1 MDRPR
6 FPYATFKH
14 DPAELVRVV
23 LFPGEADQ
31 VCKELGCTLA
41 QLRRWQTGAEA
52 VPRPVFAFLRLWRR
66 RTLGPQYG
74 AWRDAYVDEDGTTLR
89 HASGVGVRIEDVTK
103 LAEYRRLSALCTQQA
118 ETIERLMVER
128 NFYRNQCT
136 REATFGLMLN
146 RIFRTP

>member
-1 MDRPR
+1 MDRQR
-6 FPYATFKH
+6 FPFATFKH

-23 LFPGEADQ
+23 LFPGDPND
-31 VCKELGCTLA
+31 VCQELGCSVA
-41 QLRRWQTGAEA
+41 QLRRWQTGVEA

-89 HASGVGVRIEDVTK
+89 HASGIGLTLDDFTK
-103 LAEYRRLSALCTQQA
+103 LREYRRLSRLCAEQA
-118 ETIERLMVER
+118 ETIERLIIER

-136 REATFGLMLN
+136 REARFGLMLN
-146 RIFRTP
+146 RIFRP